1 MRCHITQRKNA
12 SKSTIDQST
21 TKILYP
27 TLPGIAWVI
36 VSSVELFQLLPR
48 EIRDAQWVPS
58 RNHRVCVVRKKL
70 VLEVLGEYPL
80 VVCLE
85 IENK

>member
-1 MRCHITQRKNA
+1 M
-12 SKSTIDQST
+12 
-21 TKILYP
+21 
-27 TLPGIAWVI
+27 LPGIAWVI

-48 EIRDAQWVPS
+48 ELWDAQWVPS
-58 RNHRVCVVRKKL
+58 RNHGVRVVRKKL

-85 IENK
+85 IENKGVNENSRPSNATQ